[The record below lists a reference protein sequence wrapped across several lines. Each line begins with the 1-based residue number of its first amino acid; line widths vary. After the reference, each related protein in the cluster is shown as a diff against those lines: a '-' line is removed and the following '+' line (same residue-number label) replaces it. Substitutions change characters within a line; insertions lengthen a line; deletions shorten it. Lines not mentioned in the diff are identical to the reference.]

1 MKTVKVLMFLDIPD
15 NYDLVDIQDDLEGQI
30 VGKIKID
37 SVTMLD
43 DYPKEEEEDIWTPN
57 ESSVDYDEDE
67 DALADETYPEDEDE

>member
-1 MKTVKVLMFLDIPD
+1 MFLDIPD

>member
-1 MKTVKVLMFLDIPD
+1 VKTVKVLMFLDIPD